1 MPKRKNKENLS
12 SDNSSEIEYEVEKI
26 KDKRIK
32 NGKIEY
38 LIKWLNYSDKDSTW
52 EPIENMEN
60 SKLLIEEYE
69 KQNLQSK
76 KKEIYQNNNLNK
88 KKSILFSIE
97 KVKSNDNNLIL
108 DKQFEKKNQNMNQN
122 VLIDCFLKKKRKTND
137 LQKKKFLS
145 IIHSQKVSNYFDLFS
160 STKNKKNLNL
170 KNKIYNKNKL
180 EISVENSFSY
190 IQNKIENEKINN
202 FKKLYKIKK
211 IISCCKYNNNI
222 IICVSANKKENLKNE
237 LLNLLSKDIAEID
250 PKLLINYYESH
261 IQFSMDK

>member
-97 KVKSNDNNLIL
+97 KIKSNDNNLIF
-108 DKQFEKKNQNMNQN
+108 DKKFEKK
-122 VLIDCFLKKKRKTND
+122 K
-137 LQKKKFLS
+137 
-145 IIHSQKVSNYFDLFS
+145 
-160 STKNKKNLNL
+160 
-170 KNKIYNKNKL
+170 
-180 EISVENSFSY
+180 
-190 IQNKIENEKINN
+190 
-202 FKKLYKIKK
+202 
-211 IISCCKYNNNI
+211 
-222 IICVSANKKENLKNE
+222 
-237 LLNLLSKDIAEID
+237 
-250 PKLLINYYESH
+250 
-261 IQFSMDK
+261 

>member
-1 MPKRKNKENLS
+1 M
-12 SDNSSEIEYEVEKI
+12 
-26 KDKRIK
+26 
-32 NGKIEY
+32 
-38 LIKWLNYSDKDSTW
+38 
-52 EPIENMEN
+52 
-60 SKLLIEEYE
+60 
-69 KQNLQSK
+69 
-76 KKEIYQNNNLNK
+76 IYK
-88 KKSILFSIE
+88 
-97 KVKSNDNNLIL
+97 
-108 DKQFEKKNQNMNQN
+108 
-122 VLIDCFLKKKRKTND
+122 
-137 LQKKKFLS
+137 KKKFLS

-180 EISVENSFSY
+180 EISVENSFSF